1 MYIFFIV
8 FLIILYVGYIFG
20 DDPVLVKIGWAIP
33 ILLVSCALLKMRRQ
47 DKKIKMEETMEEDLR
62 RAMEKVK

>member
-20 DDPVLVKIGWAIP
+20 DDPLLVKIGWAIP
-33 ILLVSCALLKMRRQ
+33 ILLISCALLKMKRQ
-47 DKKIKMEETMEEDLR
+47 DKEIKM
-62 RAMEKVK
+62 